1 MPPKTE
7 LVIQKCLG
15 GEKQDKI
22 IVTISTDDYN
32 FGNYGDLLARYI
44 TEQLS
49 GLGTI
54 KYAENFIYH
63 LCAVGSV
70 LNGSTICSNAVVWGS
85 GFLSPWNHYKL
96 FFTKI
101 RQKIRGRAGKPVY
114 LAVRGAKTREKLL
127 KQGYDCPAIY
137 GDPALIMPKLYL
149 PKVEKKYK
157 LGIIL
162 HWKHT
167 KFKELF
173 KDMEGIKI
181 IEIERDYSTLNTF
194 VDEVLSCDNILSS
207 SLHGL
212 VIANAYKVPC
222 ARLKIVGNPIATK
235 EYKDDF
241 KFEDYLSGLNLCKD
255 ELSAPDY
262 TLPLIILPPA
272 KQDKNL
278 ISLVQSKAAKP
289 QFIINLTKLVHA
301 FPFLK
306 AEYKDKEFKV

>member
-1 MPPKTE
+1 MLNKRE
-7 LVIQKCLG
+7 LAIKNCLG
-15 GEKQDKI
+15 NAQQDKI
-22 IVTISTDDYN
+22 TVVISTEDYN

-44 TEQLS
+44 VEKLS
-49 GLGTI
+49 SKGTI
-54 KYAENFIYH
+54 KYAKENIYH

-70 LNGSTICSNAVVWGS
+70 LNGSSICSNAVVWGS

-96 FFTKI
+96 LFTKI

-137 GDPALIMPKLYL
+137 GDPALIMPKLYF

-157 LGIIL
+157 LGVIL
-162 HWKHT
+162 HWRHK

-173 KDMEGIKI
+173 EGIEGIKI

-212 VIANAYKVPC
+212 VIANAYRVPC
-222 ARLKIVGNPIATK
+222 VRLKITGNPIATK

-255 ELSAPDY
+255 DLFAPDY
-262 TLPLIILPPA
+262 VLPRIILPPS
-272 KQDKNL
+272 KQDKKL
-278 ISLVQSKAAKP
+278 ISLVQNKAAIP
-289 QFIINLTKLVHA
+289 QFIINLTKLVQA
-301 FPFLK
+301 FPFLSE
-306 AEYKDKEFKV
+306 EYKNKEFKI